1 MIFLNFKSFSL
12 LYSRIGINSKKDS
25 DDFTYCRNKTKNEYL
40 RIKHAHR
47 NITVG
52 TLVDNVEAPG
62 TCWIQ
67 Q

>member
-1 MIFLNFKSFSL
+1 MILHITETKQ
-12 LYSRIGINSKKDS
+12 
-25 DDFTYCRNKTKNEYL
+25 KTSIYGY
-40 RIKHAHR
+40 KHAHR